1 LDDTIVT
8 TTQVENVTR
17 LAVLGLIPEFESTA
31 KRPGPK
37 DPTTGETSPSLSNPL
52 IDDPRSQVSEAYR
65 SLRTT
70 ILLSQ
75 PGSPPRKLLISS
87 ALPKEG
93 KSTTSYNLALSF
105 AMLGKRVL
113 LIDADMRRPSLHA
126 RAGQSGER
134 GLSTLLTSSENP
146 DDVILKLPSA
156 ENLYLLT
163 AGMPPPNPTELLAS
177 PVFGEL
183 IDSLSNQYDHVFID
197 SPPALLV
204 SDPVIIATKVDGVI
218 VVVRS
223 GTATKTSLLRV
234 TESML
239 RNKANLLGFVLNS
252 VNTESA
258 EYYHSYGYYGGSY
271 TGEGNYYGKDR
282 S

>member
-1 LDDTIVT
+1 
-8 TTQVENVTR
+8 
-17 LAVLGLIPEFESTA
+17 
-31 KRPGPK
+31 
-37 DPTTGETSPSLSNPL
+37 
-52 IDDPRSQVSEAYR
+52 
-65 SLRTT
+65 
-70 ILLSQ
+70 
-75 PGSPPRKLLISS
+75 
-87 ALPKEG
+87 
-93 KSTTSYNLALSF
+93 
-105 AMLGKRVL
+105 
-113 LIDADMRRPSLHA
+113 
-126 RAGQSGER
+126 
-134 GLSTLLTSSENP
+134 
-146 DDVILKLPSA
+146 
-156 ENLYLLT
+156 
-163 AGMPPPNPTELLAS
+163 MPPTNPTELLSS